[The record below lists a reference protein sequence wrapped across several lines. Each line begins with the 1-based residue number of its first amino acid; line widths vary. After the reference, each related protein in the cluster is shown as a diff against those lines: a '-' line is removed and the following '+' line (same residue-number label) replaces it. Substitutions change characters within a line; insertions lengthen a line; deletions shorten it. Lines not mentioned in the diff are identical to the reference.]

1 MPGHPAC
8 LMYSSIPARC
18 ASSSADNPN
27 NFSLIPNAA
36 LVPAPAKDL
45 ASFSP
50 VGVYKDA
57 SPAEIAERP
66 KTPTAAGAPKAA
78 AGAISAASAPPA
90 PIMPGH
96 PACLMYSSIPARCA
110 SSSADNPNNFSL
122 IPNAALVPAPAKDLA
137 SFS

>member
-1 MPGHPAC
+1 M
-8 LMYSSIPARC
+8 
-18 ASSSADNPN
+18 
-27 NFSLIPNAA
+27 
-36 LVPAPAKDL
+36 
-45 ASFSP
+45 
-50 VGVYKDA
+50 
-57 SPAEIAERP
+57 
-66 KTPTAAGAPKAA
+66 PTAAGAPKAA
-78 AGAISAASAPPA
+78 AAPKAASAPPA